1 MQTKREEKSMID
13 SRWLFAG
20 VVTGALAA
28 CAQAPIALKEMGSFH
43 VGGREVLIS
52 GKPVKEVVFTPGGV
66 PAKVDPNGVYQVEQ
80 MYVQYFI
87 PQNQRGTLPLL
98 MWHGGG
104 LTGVTYETTPDGR
117 EGWLNYFIKKGWA
130 VYNSDAVERGRSGWA
145 MYPDVFKG
153 EPVFLT
159 KENPFERF
167 RIGAGP
173 GSYNK
178 DPAKMKLMPGSQFP
192 TEGYDNF
199 TKQGVPRWTT
209 TDAAIIAAYTE
220 LVDKVCPC
228 VVLIHS
234 QSGQFGLK
242 VAQAR
247 PDKVKA
253 LVLVEPAGLGD
264 PKQMDRLKN
273 VPLLAIYGDYI
284 EQDPRWPKIRAAGI
298 EFFEGVRKAGGRYDV
313 VDLPKAGIRGNS
325 HMIMMDR
332 NSDQVA
338 GVIQGWLEKQGLYR

>member
-1 MQTKREEKSMID
+1 MRRTIYSA
-13 SRWLFAG
+13 L
-20 VVTGALAA
+20 LAA
-28 CAQAPIALKEMGSFH
+28 LLAGCAAQNTGTIALKDMGSFH
-43 VGGREVLIS
+43 VGGREFVVS
-52 GKPVKEVVFTPGGV
+52 GKPVKEVMFTVGGA

-87 PQNQRGTLPLL
+87 PASQRGKLPLL

-104 LTGVTYETTPDGR
+104 LTGVTYESTPDGR
-117 EGWLNYFIKKGWA
+117 PGWLNYFLRQGWA

-167 RIGAGP
+167 RIGAGA

-178 DPAKMKLMPGSQFP
+178 DVAKMKPLPGSQFP
-192 TEGYDNF
+192 LEGYDNF

-209 TDAAIIAAYTE
+209 TDDAIIRAYVE

-228 VVLIHS
+228 VVLAHS
-234 QSGQFGLK
+234 QGGPFAQK
-242 VAQAR
+242 VAQLR

-253 LVLVEPAGLGD
+253 LVLAEPAGPGD
-264 PKQMDRLKN
+264 AAMAANLKN
-273 VPLLAIYGDYI
+273 TPILAVFGDFI
-284 EQDPRWPKIRAAGI
+284 EQDSRWPIIRGNDVKFYEQVKAAG
-298 EFFEGVRKAGGRYDV
+298 GSADV
-313 VDLPKAGIRGNS
+313 INLPQIGIKGNS
-325 HMIMMDR
+325 HMMMMDK
-332 NSDQVA
+332 NNMQIA
-338 GVIQGWLEKQGLYR
+338 EIMQNWLKSKGLYE

>member
-1 MQTKREEKSMID
+1 MRRTIYSA
-13 SRWLFAG
+13 L
-20 VVTGALAA
+20 LAA
-28 CAQAPIALKEMGSFH
+28 LLAGCAAQNTGTIALKDMGSFH
-43 VGGREVLIS
+43 VGGREFVVS
-52 GKPVKEVVFTPGGV
+52 GKPVKEVMFTVGGA

-87 PQNQRGTLPLL
+87 PASQRGKLPLL

-104 LTGVTYETTPDGR
+104 LTGVTYESTPDGR
-117 EGWLNYFIKKGWA
+117 PGWLNYFLRQGWA

-167 RIGAGP
+167 RIGAGA

-178 DPAKMKLMPGSQFP
+178 DVAKMKPLPGSQFP
-192 TEGYDNF
+192 LEGYDNF

-209 TDAAIIAAYTE
+209 TDDAIIRAYVE

-228 VVLIHS
+228 VVLAHS
-234 QSGQFGLK
+234 QGGPFAQK
-242 VAQAR
+242 VAQLR

-253 LVLVEPAGLGD
+253 LVLAEPAGPGD
-264 PKQMDRLKN
+264 LAMAANLKN
-273 VPLLAIYGDYI
+273 TPILAVFGDFI
-284 EQDPRWPKIRAAGI
+284 EQDSRWPIIRGNDVKFYEQVKAAG
-298 EFFEGVRKAGGRYDV
+298 GSADV
-313 VDLPKAGIRGNS
+313 INLPQIGIKGNS
-325 HMIMMDR
+325 HMMMMDK
-332 NSDQVA
+332 NNMQIA
-338 GVIQGWLEKQGLYR
+338 EIMQNWLKSKGLYE